1 MDINNIIGTT
11 ASLTSII
18 LFGIE
23 VYKITSN
30 NKKSNTPS
38 NVNDS
43 SKATIDIN
51 LNKNDTTI
59 NSNNSTYVNKKIIN
73 NTVITK
79 ISPNT
84 FSSSSDSND
93 FGLFVIIFILIG
105 SVVSKFYLNN
115 RSLIIFWLIMLGILS
130 FTITITCSLILA
142 KNRLITNLSLYMQ
155 TIKWF
160 PLFTGIIFIYNPF
173 YNSDSLNT
181 VAELIKNGTGIVNI
195 LFKYSNDFLF
205 FLLQLLGLA
214 LIALTFIGYLI
225 YTIKTTY
232 IALKKDIP
240 VLDISKKDIIFYFI
254 MLFFIFIFVSG
265 LYVEFFKFIS
275 TST

>member
-43 SKATIDIN
+43 SKATTDIN

-93 FGLFVIIFILIG
+93 FRLFVIIFILIG

>member
-43 SKATIDIN
+43 SKATTDIN